1 VSVVGNS
8 GSGKTTAARAVAR
21 RLEVPHVELD
31 GIFHQPGW
39 TELSTEE
46 FRERVRR
53 IVATPSWVVDGNY
66 SAVRDLVWD
75 RADTVVWIDPPLP
88 VVARRVVTRTVSRM
102 VRRTE
107 LWNGNREP
115 LSNLWSLN
123 PNKSIIAWSLSRHS
137 LYRRRFA
144 AASVDPRWAH
154 LTFNRLQTHRQV
166 DAFVR
171 HGAAAPTDQGAN
183 Q

>member
-8 GSGKTTAARAVAR
+8 GAGKSTAAAALAR

-39 TELSTEE
+39 TELSAEE

-53 IVATPSWVVDGNY
+53 IVAIPSWVVDGTY

-75 RADTVVWIDPPLP
+75 RADTVAWIDPPLP
-88 VVARRVVTRTVSRM
+88 VVAWRVVTRTVSRM

-107 LWNGNREP
+107 LWNGNREQP
-115 LSNLWSLN
+115 SNLWSLN
-123 PNKSIIAWSLSRHS
+123 PNRSIIAWSLSCHS

-154 LTFNRLQTHRQV
+154 LSFHRLQTRRQV

-171 HGAAAPTDQGAN
+171 HGAAAPLDQGAN
-183 Q
+183 R